1 MDHDPTPDGSI
12 TLWLGRLKGGDE
24 AAVQPIWRAYFRRLV
39 ALARAKLRGAPTRA
53 ADGEDAALSA
63 FDSFCRGAEVGRF
76 PHLGNRDDLWRL
88 LVTITARKAADLRQ
102 HEGRAKRG
110 GGLVRGDSAVGEDGW
125 AEVAGTEPTPEF
137 AARTADEYARLL
149 GLLDDDQ
156 LRNLAVWKME
166 GWTNAEIAKRLGCAV
181 PTVERR
187 LRLIRKIWSAE
198 LPENP

>member
-1 MDHDPTPDGSI
+1 MDQSHSLDGSI
-12 TLWLGRLKGGDE
+12 TLWLGRLKDGDE
-24 AAVQPIWRAYFRRLV
+24 AAVQPIWHAYFRRLV

-110 GGLVRGDSAVGEDGW
+110 GGLVRGDSAVGEPGW

-149 GLLDDDQ
+149 RLLDDDQ
-156 LRNLAVWKME
+156 LRTLAVWKME
-166 GWTNAEIAKRLGCAV
+166 GWTNAEIAGRLGCAV

-187 LRLIRKIWSAE
+187 MRLIRKIWSAE
-198 LPENP
+198 LPGKV